1 MAEVFSPIQRF
12 GIDKLAISNL
22 ILVGI
27 DFEWLKKTKA
37 EISLFP
43 PGHRAILQDDH
54 GMPVKRILIKDN
66 RVFSDLCI
74 GCASHGSYICKY
86 VYLTMTVSYA
96 RGDNVGNLSWQEYD
110 AYLRCVCDY
119 IADTYGIILNPSAAK
134 VKNIELNCNII
145 LSHPYPEYRRVLT
158 LLAALTPK
166 TLKYGGTYGATGNAS
181 EQDGEESS
189 DSFLLRNQQLEIIF
203 YDKQDESKSRDKK
216 ENEDEKKKAENS
228 ASEGLLRIELR
239 LRSPDKVKAA
249 FGTNVWQE
257 INDNMIADWCYHTF
271 EKWYIQKAAKWEERC
286 VVRLKKMLRA
296 AKETSPKNWHHIL
309 LRRLCNEEICTRVP
323 VVLDIGQVISA
334 IGQTKGRS
342 YTKSHQKR
350 VIQRAKC
357 AETDVFWQDDLAKLH
372 EILDGFQIAYQ
383 AVQYFSRIDTSN
395 FI

>member
-66 RVFSDLCI
+66 RVFSDLYI
-74 GCASHGSYICKY
+74 GCASHGSYICEY

-110 AYLRCVCDY
+110 DYLRCVCDY

-181 EQDGEESS
+181 EQDGEENS

-203 YDKQDESKSRDKK
+203 YDKQDENKGQVD
-216 ENEDEKKKAENS
+216 EEDEEEETEEDSKPK
-228 ASEGLLRIELR
+228 GLLRAELR
-239 LRSPDKVKAA
+239 LLTPEKVKAV
-249 FGTNVWQE
+249 FGTNIWQE
-257 INDNMIADWCYHTF
+257 INDRILADWCYQTV
-271 EKWYIQKAAKWEERC
+271 EKWYIKKADKWEKQC
-286 VVRLKKMLRA
+286 IVRLKKMLWA
-296 AKETSPKNWHHIL
+296 AKETSSKNWHHIL
-309 LRRLCNEEICTRVP
+309 LHRLRNEEIRTRVP
-323 VVLDIGQVISA
+323 VVLDIAQVVSA
-334 IGQTKGRS
+334 IGQIKGRS
-342 YTKSHQKR
+342 YTKSHCKSVIKR
-350 VIQRAKC
+350 ARC
-357 AETDVFWQDDLAKLH
+357 SENDVFWQDDMAKLN
-372 EILDGFQIAYQ
+372 EILEGFQIAYQ
-383 AVQYFSRIDTSN
+383 AAKYFSGIDTSN